1 MTRILSVLV
10 EVDTVCWLRWI
21 QSVLVDADTVCWL
34 RWILSVLVD
43 ADAVLVEVDT
53 VCVG

>member
-1 MTRILSVLV
+1 MLV